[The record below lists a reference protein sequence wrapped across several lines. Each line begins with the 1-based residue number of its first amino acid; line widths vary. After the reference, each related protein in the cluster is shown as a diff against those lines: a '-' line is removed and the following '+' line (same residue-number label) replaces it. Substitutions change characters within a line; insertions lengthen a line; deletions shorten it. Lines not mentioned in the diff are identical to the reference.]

1 MPFWQ
6 SLCYWGFQRK
16 CLLPNYVRMYYV
28 PYYVAT
34 GRYLTCLV
42 RNLLLASKFAYAG
55 VQGYEIIMIT
65 FLKVLN
71 HNSIMK
77 IHKYVKPSCSNEMIF
92 FKLRFSCLSS
102 YQLAVARRMKMKEKT
117 QIGTW

>member
-1 MPFWQ
+1 
-6 SLCYWGFQRK
+6 
-16 CLLPNYVRMYYV
+16 MYYV

-42 RNLLLASKFAYAG
+42 RNLLLASKFSYAG

-77 IHKYVKPSCSNEMIF
+77 IHKYVKPS
-92 FKLRFSCLSS
+92 
-102 YQLAVARRMKMKEKT
+102 
-117 QIGTW
+117 